1 MVFFLSW
8 RYTNVKTQILKWC
21 HLLSLVPKLHPFCV
35 SFIRGRSYFNWI
47 NEEIWLQS
55 FSFFV
60 CLSFIAGK
68 STKTERL
75 SLICHRNPTNQFGSW
90 KENIR
95 KKRELTTGSRQLF
108 LPCFATSKMKKKS
121 KVNKSEWS
129 LFLLFTW
136 NDALSKRKN
145 KLTACISEVD

>member
-1 MVFFLSW
+1 MIWNSMTQNGVFFIMKIHERENADFEVVSPALSC
-8 RYTNVKTQILKWC
+8 TKTPSIMRQF
-21 HLLSLVPKLHPFCV
+21 HPWTPAH
-35 SFIRGRSYFNWI
+35 YFNWI

-55 FSFFV
+55 FLFFV

-75 SLICHRNPTNQFGSW
+75 PLICHRNPTNQFGSR

-121 KVNKSEWS
+121 
-129 LFLLFTW
+129 
-136 NDALSKRKN
+136 
-145 KLTACISEVD
+145 